1 MNMKNKLMNGLVA
14 GGIIAILSVVI
25 LIGSWGVIE
34 QRAMEAG
41 FSGDGDIGDWAI
53 RWVAIALVMGLV
65 ASVAFSFVSA
75 RLNWTK
81 AQYLSLS
88 LLLMAALDVLA
99 YLPIYDSSVHVYPAA
114 YLGLNAIFCIGLGIL
129 IPTLNKMSYQGRPV
143 L

>member
-1 MNMKNKLMNGLVA
+1 MNMKNKQMNGLVA
-14 GGIIAILSVVI
+14 GGIIAILSVAFIIV
-25 LIGSWGVIE
+25 SWGAIE
-34 QRAMEAG
+34 QHALEAG
-41 FSGDGDIGDWAI
+41 FSGDGGIVDWVI
-53 RWVAIALVMGLV
+53 RWAAIALVIGLV

-81 AQYLSLS
+81 SQYLSLS

-129 IPTLNKMSYQGRPV
+129 IPTLNKMSYHGRPA